1 MRVLVTAASKH
12 GATTQIADAVATA
25 LRERGLA
32 VDLTPPAQ
40 VTALEP
46 YDAVVIG
53 SGVYGGRWMEE
64 ARTFV
69 DHHAEA
75 LATRPVWLFSSGPL
89 GDPPKP
95 AGDATDVPPI
105 AERLVARGHRTF
117 GGRLDRPELGFMER
131 TIANVVRAP
140 DGDFRDWE
148 AIRAWAGEISAE
160 LSAPVR

>member
-12 GATTQIADAVATA
+12 GATTQIAEAVATA

-53 SGVYGGRWMEE
+53 SGVYAGRWMEE

-69 DHHAEA
+69 ERQAEA

-95 AGDATDVPPI
+95 AEEATDAAPI
-105 AERLVARGHRTF
+105 AERLKARGHRTF
-117 GGRLDRPELGFMER
+117 GGRLDRSELGFMER
-131 TIANVVRAP
+131 TVANVVRAP

-148 AIRAWAGEISAE
+148 AIRAWAGEISKE

>member
-12 GATTQIADAVATA
+12 GATTEIAEAIATA
-25 LRERGLA
+25 LRERGLT
-32 VDLTPPAQ
+32 VDLTPPAE
-40 VTALEP
+40 VAAVEP
-46 YDAVVIG
+46 YDAVILG
-53 SGVYGGRWMEE
+53 SGVYAGRWVEE

-69 DHHAEA
+69 DRQADS

-95 AGDATDVPPI
+95 AEEATDAAPI
-105 AERLVARGHRTF
+105 AERLGARGHRTF
-117 GGRLDRPELGFMER
+117 AGRLERSELGFMER

-148 AIRAWAGEISAE
+148 AVRAWAAEIAAE
-160 LSAPVR
+160 LSTPVG